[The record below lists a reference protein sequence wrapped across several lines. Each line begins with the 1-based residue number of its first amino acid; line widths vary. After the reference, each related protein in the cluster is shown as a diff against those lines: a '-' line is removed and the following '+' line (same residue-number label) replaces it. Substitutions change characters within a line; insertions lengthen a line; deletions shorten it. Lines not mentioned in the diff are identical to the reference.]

1 MTGFGLLKNKRKM
14 SFFFFEKKRDEF
26 GIKYLKYKGFVF
38 GFGKFF
44 FFFLGPKVNLLPF
57 PSHST

>member
-14 SFFFFEKKRDEF
+14 SFFFFFEKKRDEF

-44 FFFLGPKVNLLPF
+44 FFLGPKVILLPF
-57 PSHST
+57 QSHSI